1 MTLVV
6 AGLLAMTKVPLDA
19 VPDITN
25 NQVQVITTAPNLSTE
40 DIEQFVT
47 YPVELAMANLP
58 GVNEIRSTSRF
69 GLSVVTIVFED
80 DMGNYLPRQL
90 VSEQLTEVEIPEG
103 FGEPFMGPITT
114 EIGSEA
120 GRERVGTYV

>member
-1 MTLVV
+1 
-6 AGLLAMTKVPLDA
+6 
-19 VPDITN
+19 
-25 NQVQVITTAPNLSTE
+25 
-40 DIEQFVT
+40 
-47 YPVELAMANLP
+47 MANLP

-103 FGEPFMGPITT
+103 FGEQFMGPITR
-114 EIGSEA
+114 SEEHTFELQSLMRISYA
-120 GRERVGTYV
+120 VFSLEKTNITLTSATRTRQK